1 MKNIRITSKDHFI
14 LSKFIMI
21 YILSD
26 MSHEPCFMQ
35 FISDK
40 FAIHHEETSITDT
53 RCLDIGTAML
63 AHARTSK

>member
-1 MKNIRITSKDHFI
+1 
-14 LSKFIMI
+14 MI